1 MPKLSNSNGFGSG
14 MAPRG
19 NKISIL
25 AFEVANTI
33 NKGAILF
40 QSVSEENIQFLK
52 KEILQSEGVQQLVST
67 DTKEL
72 IGLVEADKRSF
83 ACLENGVLYSLGCI
97 HIFLSLMFFISEFLG
112 ESVGKNS
119 MSSPGKL
126 LDLEIYVRTLSG
138 IT

>member
-52 KEILQSEGVQQLVST
+52 KEILQSEGVLQLVST

-72 IGLVEADKRSF
+72 IGLVETDKRSF
-83 ACLENGVLYSLGCI
+83 LV
-97 HIFLSLMFFISEFLG
+97 
-112 ESVGKNS
+112 
-119 MSSPGKL
+119 
-126 LDLEIYVRTLSG
+126 
-138 IT
+138 

>member
-1 MPKLSNSNGFGSG
+1 MEVLDTIGSSMPKLSTSNGFVSG

-40 QSVSEENIQFLK
+40 QSLSEENIHFLK
-52 KEILQSEGVQQLVST
+52 KEILQSEGVQHLVST

-72 IGLVEADKRSF
+72 MSLVEADKR
-83 ACLENGVLYSLGCI
+83 
-97 HIFLSLMFFISEFLG
+97 FLP
-112 ESVGKNS
+112 VQ
-119 MSSPGKL
+119 
-126 LDLEIYVRTLSG
+126 
-138 IT
+138 